1 MREGRDQVADAVE
14 LEARISAMELVLV
27 THILQSGIST
37 PGFDPRAF
45 AAGRR
50 EAWAQIGKATCDS
63 CTSQTEE
70 KKFAE
75 AYASALE
82 RLGHLLV
89 TLAEPVQE
97 AIDEVQGIMSARS
110 GGQGGGGPAT
120 SGGAQASGA

>member
-1 MREGRDQVADAVE
+1 VADPVE

-27 THILQSGIST
+27 TQILQSGIST

-50 EAWAQIGKATCDS
+50 EAWTAIGKATCES
-63 CTSQTEE
+63 CTSDVEE
-70 KKFAE
+70 KQFAG

-97 AIDEVQGIMSARS
+97 AIDEVEGIRAGSSAQQEAAGKS
-110 GGQGGGGPAT
+110 
-120 SGGAQASGA
+120 GAQSPGA